1 MKSITPKD
9 FTHTVGPTVVI
20 PDSPLGIFKL
30 FFTVEILQYIVEQTN
45 KYALECMGQPSFDSW
60 QPLTVAELEA
70 FMGFMLLMGIVN
82 LPALF
87 DYWKSDPV
95 YHYTPIVSRI
105 SRTRFIE
112 ISKYLHF
119 ADNQSLPPTGT
130 PEYNK
135 LGKIQ
140 PILKHLGERFEAVYN
155 LNKELS
161 IDETMIPFKGRSSM
175 KQYLPLKPIKRGF
188 KVWVLADAQTGYVSR
203 LEVYKGKDGEKS
215 DNGLGASVV
224 KNLCQN
230 IKHR

>member
-1 MKSITPKD
+1 MDKYHEVYNSKGFHTYSWTNSCYSR
-9 FTHTVGPTVVI
+9 FTT
-20 PDSPLGIFKL
+20 LGIFKL

-60 QPLTVAELEA
+60 QPLTVADLEA

-130 PEYNK
+130 PEYKQIGKNPANSQASR
-135 LGKIQ
+135 GKI
-140 PILKHLGERFEAVYN
+140 
-155 LNKELS
+155 
-161 IDETMIPFKGRSSM
+161 
-175 KQYLPLKPIKRGF
+175 
-188 KVWVLADAQTGYVSR
+188 
-203 LEVYKGKDGEKS
+203 
-215 DNGLGASVV
+215 
-224 KNLCQN
+224 
-230 IKHR
+230 